1 MLTCPSCGQD
11 NPDEAKFCLACGT
24 SLRAGTVRDAEER
37 KMVSVLFVD
46 LVDFTARS
54 DNADLELDLRAREIF
69 SELGAASLAKE
80 CEG

>member
-11 NPDEAKFCLACGT
+11 NPDEARFCLACGT

-69 SELGAASLAKE
+69 SSVLAYWMARS
-80 CEG
+80 GR